1 MASKTRIPKKVGRPT
16 LDESGFGDYERE
28 LKNTILKYTKPL
40 MPAVMQKMAELAG
53 IIKAG
58 NGTLEVSEEVLDKT
72 DNTKKEVIVAPTVQL
87 QSCKAITELHVNAL
101 SGVYGK
107 GQKEPKE
114 VEDNKPKLSS
124 VSRLSLSVP
133 VQQESKED

>member
-16 LDESGFGDYERE
+16 LEESGFGDYERE
-28 LKNTILKYTKPL
+28 LKNTVLRFTKPL

-58 NGTLEVSEEVLDKT
+58 KDTLEVSEEVLDKT
-72 DNTKKEVIVAPTVQL
+72 DNSKKEVIVAPTVQL
-87 QSCKAITELHVNAL
+87 QSCKAIYDAHVTAL

-114 VEDNKPKLSS
+114 TEEKPKLAS

>member
-28 LKNTILKYTKPL
+28 MKNTILRFTKPL
-40 MPAVMQKMAELAG
+40 MEATIKKMAELAG
-53 IIKAG
+53 VLKET
-58 NGTLEVSEEVLDKT
+58 NTSLEVTEDTSDT
-72 DNTKKEVIVAPTVQL
+72 GKKSAIVPPTVQL
-87 QSCKAITELHVNAL
+87 QACKAISELHTNAAKE
-101 SGVYGK
+101 VYGK

-114 VEDNKPKLSS
+114 PENAPKLAS
-124 VSRLSLSVP
+124 VSKLSLSVP